1 MKVLIELENEQE
13 EILVA
18 DKIDEMRRILDEN
31 VEIVYIRKQ
40 PGDIF
45 DKVKQLSWNMGK
57 KLYQDRDSL
66 YDR

>member
-13 EILVA
+13 KILVA
-18 DKIDEMRRILDEN
+18 DKIDEVKKIFNEDVKIIYTN
-31 VEIVYIRKQ
+31 KKH
-40 PGDIF
+40 GDIF

-57 KLYQDRDSL
+57 KLYKDRDSL

>member
-13 EILVA
+13 KILVA
-18 DKIDEMRRILDEN
+18 DKIDEVKKIFDEN
-31 VEIVYIRKQ
+31 VEIVYINKK

-57 KLYQDRDSL
+57 KLYKDRDSL
-66 YDR
+66 HER